1 MKIIYMILGVSLSIL
16 SGCAESGSSVYHSEQ
31 ARDLPVCGEIDGEKQ
46 TFPSITELSN
56 FSGAVYL
63 HDGPCYE

>member
-1 MKIIYMILGVSLSIL
+1 MKVISFVVGVSLLIL
-16 SGCAESGSSVYHSEQ
+16 SGCAQSGSSVYHNEQ
-31 ARDLPVCGEIDGEKQ
+31 ARGIPVCGEVDGEKQ
-46 TFPSITELSN
+46 TFPSIEELSN